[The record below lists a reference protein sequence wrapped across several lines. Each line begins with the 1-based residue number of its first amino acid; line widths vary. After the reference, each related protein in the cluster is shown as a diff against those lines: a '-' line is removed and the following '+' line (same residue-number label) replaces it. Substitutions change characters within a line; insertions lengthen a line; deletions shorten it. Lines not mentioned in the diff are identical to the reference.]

1 MSSSKI
7 IYVKMSAR
15 ESENKRLKTAM
26 DKWLG
31 KSTQSTEEAMETE
44 NREFKLHKFE
54 EFAKM

>member
-1 MSSSKI
+1 
-7 IYVKMSAR
+7 MSAR